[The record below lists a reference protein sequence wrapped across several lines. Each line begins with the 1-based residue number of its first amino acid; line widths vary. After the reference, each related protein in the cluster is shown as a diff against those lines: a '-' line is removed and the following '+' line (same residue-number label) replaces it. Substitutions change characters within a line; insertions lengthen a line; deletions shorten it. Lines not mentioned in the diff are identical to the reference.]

1 MGADV
6 NHPAPGDSLR
16 PSFCSVIASMDSR
29 ACRYS
34 ASLRAQGPRVEI
46 ISDLEAMTVE
56 LFKVSP
62 SQHQSDTQTFYQ
74 QSKAKPER
82 VLFFRDGVSEGQ
94 FAHVVE
100 AEIKA
105 IRSACET
112 LEKGYRPNI
121 TFIVVAKR
129 HHARFFPVDRR
140 DADRTGNCPAGTVVD
155 TDIVHPQ
162 FYDYFL
168 LSHPGLQGTSR
179 PTHYSILVDENK
191 LCVDDIQALCYNLCH
206 VYARCTRVVSIVPPV
221 YYAHLVGRRARFH
234 TRLVLRVNRLRIR
247 LARLGI
253 LEILWALMKLM
264 LRKMPWLLLMLRSD
278 LPCRR
283 VFPRSFSFA
292 DDSHVL
298 HVIFDEMLGCYFVSI
313 TAFVFLSFVCWS
325 HLLLFV
331 GLKYQFS
338 R

>member
-56 LFKVSP
+56 LFKVSLIQP
-62 SQHQSDTQTFYQ
+62 SKQAFYQ

-162 FYDYFL
+162 FYDFYL

-191 LCVDDIQALCYNLCH
+191 LSVDDIQALSYNLCH

-234 TRLVLRVNRLRIR
+234 T
-247 LARLGI
+247 
-253 LEILWALMKLM
+253 
-264 LRKMPWLLLMLRSD
+264 KMGASGEPTEDSASSIGNTGNTMGTEEAVAAENAMVASYAPVRPSLQKSMSFLLS
-278 LPCRR
+278 C
-283 VFPRSFSFA
+283 
-292 DDSHVL
+292 
-298 HVIFDEMLGCYFVSI
+298 
-313 TAFVFLSFVCWS
+313 
-325 HLLLFV
+325 
-331 GLKYQFS
+331 
-338 R
+338 

>member
-16 PSFCSVIASMDSR
+16 PSFCSVITSVDSR

-56 LFKVSP
+56 LFKVF
-62 SQHQSDTQTFYQ
+62 HLGNKADTRAFYQ

-129 HHARFFPVDRR
+129 HHVRFF
-140 DADRTGNCPAGTVVD
+140 
-155 TDIVHPQ
+155 
-162 FYDYFL
+162 
-168 LSHPGLQGTSR
+168 
-179 PTHYSILVDENK
+179 
-191 LCVDDIQALCYNLCH
+191 
-206 VYARCTRVVSIVPPV
+206 
-221 YYAHLVGRRARFH
+221 
-234 TRLVLRVNRLRIR
+234 
-247 LARLGI
+247 
-253 LEILWALMKLM
+253 
-264 LRKMPWLLLMLRSD
+264 
-278 LPCRR
+278 
-283 VFPRSFSFA
+283 
-292 DDSHVL
+292 
-298 HVIFDEMLGCYFVSI
+298 
-313 TAFVFLSFVCWS
+313 
-325 HLLLFV
+325 
-331 GLKYQFS
+331 
-338 R
+338 